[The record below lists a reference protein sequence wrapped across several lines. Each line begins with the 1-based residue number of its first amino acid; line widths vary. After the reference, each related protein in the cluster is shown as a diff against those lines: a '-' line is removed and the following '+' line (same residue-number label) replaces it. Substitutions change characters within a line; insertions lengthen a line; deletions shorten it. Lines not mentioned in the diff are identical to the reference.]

1 MDSVTF
7 FWTILATVFA
17 GLHIFAGK
25 IVAHKKLNAAW
36 NNIITYSIAA
46 PFFFFCFWVSG
57 GVLPALWQ
65 QIVVFA
71 IFAGISYG
79 ISAYTRIEALKYI
92 DTVIFF
98 PLSKIF
104 APLLAVIGGIVFF
117 SESLTLTNTIGVLL
131 SIFVPV
137 LLIQKSEHARQT
149 NLRYGII
156 LMAVSTIM
164 ATATA
169 LLAKGALTVS
179 GGEIFFYMGAAQL
192 AGFFT
197 SIALLKNEER
207 TAKERYVHSREDYVY
222 GIISSLIGMASYVSL
237 MNAMST
243 GQVSLV
249 YTIQAHYIV
258 IPIILS
264 VMFYKE
270 HMDLRKFAAVVLSMV
285 AIGLLV

>member
-46 PFFFFCFWVSG
+46 PFFFLCFWASG
-57 GVLPALWQ
+57 ATIPALWQ
-65 QIVVFA
+65 QIIVFA
-71 IFAGISYG
+71 LFAGITYG

-104 APLLAVIGGIVFF
+104 APLLTVLGGLFFF
-117 SESLTLTNTIGVLL
+117 SESLTPMNAIGVVL
-131 SIFVPV
+131 SILVPV
-137 LLIQKSEHARQT
+137 LLIQKAEDTRQK
-149 NLRYGII
+149 NLKRGII
-156 LMAVSTIM
+156 LMIVSTMM
-164 ATATA
+164 ASSSV
-169 LLAKGALTVS
+169 LIAKGALGIS
-179 GGEIFFYMGAAQL
+179 NGEIFFYMGAAQL
-192 AGFFT
+192 AGLLT
-197 SIALLKNEER
+197 SVILLKNEER
-207 TAKERYVHSREDYVY
+207 HSRERYVHAREDYVY
-222 GIISSLIGMASYVSL
+222 GVISSLIGIASYVSL
-237 MNAMST
+237 IMALST
-243 GQVSLV
+243 GQISLV
-249 YTIQAHYIV
+249 YTIQAHYII

-264 VMFYKE
+264 VWFYKE
-270 HMDLRKFAAVVLSMV
+270 HMDLRKFVAVILSMA